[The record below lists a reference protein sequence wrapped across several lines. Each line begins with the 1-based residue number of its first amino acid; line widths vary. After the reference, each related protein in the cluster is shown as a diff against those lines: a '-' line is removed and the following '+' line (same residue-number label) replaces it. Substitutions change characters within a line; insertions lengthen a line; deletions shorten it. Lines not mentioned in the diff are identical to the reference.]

1 MFLIPTLPPPLFSF
15 WENIL
20 NFLKYGNFKILRTQD
35 PNSFL
40 FKIQYRTLFGIKA
53 LNIHNRKTEE
63 MKSVKF
69 NKNGNVQNNILIQKR
84 FY

>member
-1 MFLIPTLPPPLFSF
+1 MESLKF
-15 WENIL
+15 EEL
-20 NFLKYGNFKILRTQD
+20 N

-40 FKIQYRTLFGIKA
+40 IKIQYRTLFEIKA

-69 NKNGNVQNNILIQKR
+69 NKNGNVQNNILI
-84 FY
+84 